1 MICKKK
7 EITELQRFKRLEI
20 MPDRLNQPMS

>member
-7 EITELQRFKRLEI
+7 EITELQRIKRLEI